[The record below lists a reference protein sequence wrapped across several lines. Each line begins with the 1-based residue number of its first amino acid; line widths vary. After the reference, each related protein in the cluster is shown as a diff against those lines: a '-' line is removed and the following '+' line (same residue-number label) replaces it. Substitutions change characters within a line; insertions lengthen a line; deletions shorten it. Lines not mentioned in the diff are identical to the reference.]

1 MNKSTLFLLVLT
13 FFTGQIVTA
22 QTASVSGT
30 VSDKGTGETLIGATV
45 MYAPGKGAATD
56 IDGKYSFELP
66 YGEYVFTVSFVGF
79 EAITETIVIDNKV
92 VLRDFG
98 LSPRRLREIEVI
110 ADLAVEKE
118 TPVAYSN
125 IKPKQISN
133 EIGTSDLPMLLN
145 TTPGVYVSP
154 TGGED
159 GGARVAIRGFQGR
172 NITVMIDGI
181 PINNMDRGNVFWSST
196 FGIDAVLANM
206 QVQRGMTSSRLAIP
220 AIGGTINYITKSIG
234 NEPSIQVR
242 QDFGSFNTHRT
253 SLSYNSGRLKN
264 GWGVSAAGSFRISDG
279 YSDEQYKKEFFY
291 YLKVQK
297 EIGKHMISFTGMGS
311 PVKYGLRRDQQKIVV
326 YDKDYATRQFKG
338 SDELYGQLA
347 AYNVA
352 NNLNDTELQQQ
363 IADANGWGEDH
374 ENTYNQISSENDF
387 IDTTGV
393 ISKGTRYNNHWG
405 YLNGGIQNER
415 ERDYHKPIFSLR
427 DFWAISDRLYWSNVV
442 YYSFGNGGSTA
453 RMPSLGFGDYDEN
466 LQVDFDKDYQ
476 TNTGGGRFPAIDP
489 LYSSTENKSTT
500 ILNKSFD
507 NHYWVGWLSTVDY
520 EVNENFKFA
529 GGLDFRYYQSEQ
541 YRAVDNLLG
550 GDYYVPPNDEFEE
563 GSPITGESVV
573 KREGDKYFYYND
585 NLMRWGAFF
594 AEMKYSKD
602 AWRAFINV
610 SGVISGYKRRDY
622 FANYDFNADDTRF
635 PNAIGYGDVLFYN
648 GTDVLVAAGN
658 NQGQTASFFQSGDTT
673 FVTNPNDNENGY
685 APFGDSYIVD
695 ARRVEFED
703 EEVSVSETP
712 WKNIPGFSIKGGAG
726 YSIDEFNSVFVNLGY
741 ISRTPRF
748 RNVVELG
755 TYNQFIR
762 DAENENITS
771 IELGYGYQKNR
782 FAANINGYYT
792 IWKNRPAESTFG
804 VFLPSRGIFVQ
815 SNVNNLNAR
824 HAGVEFN
831 ATYLINKKL
840 TIEAFAAMGDW
851 IWTSTDDVNFFDDQG
866 NPIYVENST
875 NGQRD
880 SLMTISFDSEGVY
893 VGDAPQNQFGLSL
906 EYKVIK
912 NGYIKARYT
921 YFGKYYTSFD
931 PIGLR
936 VTQNGDFRGQ
946 QSWKLPDYGL
956 VSFFAGYRFDW
967 NNVKLDLN
975 FVVDNLFDVMYI
987 ADGQNNAGGS
997 LVTTD
1002 YLSSPQV
1009 ATNSFD
1015 ANSTSVYIGLPRTFA
1030 ISAKFTL

>member
-1 MNKSTLFLLVLT
+1 MNKSILFLLA
-13 FFTGQIVTA
+13 FFTGHFLIA

-30 VSDKGTGETLIGATV
+30 VTDDGTGETLIGATV

-56 IDGKYSFELP
+56 INGQYNFELP
-66 YGEYVFTVSFVGF
+66 FGEYEFTVQYVGY
-79 EAITETIVIDNKV
+79 EDLAVTVSVNNKV
-92 VLRDFG
+92 ILKNFG
-98 LSPRRLREIEVI
+98 LKTKMLREIEVV
-110 ADLAVEKE
+110 ADIAVEKE

-125 IKPKQISN
+125 IKPKQISQ
-133 EIGTSDLPMLLN
+133 EIGASDLPMLLN
-145 TTPGVYVSP
+145 ATPGVYVSP
-154 TGGED
+154 TGAED

-196 FGIDAVLANM
+196 FGIDVVLANM

-220 AIGGTINYITKSIG
+220 AIGGTINYITKSIE

-242 QDFGSFNTHRT
+242 QDYGSFNTLRT

-264 GWGVSAAGSFRISDG
+264 GWGVSAAGSYRKSDG
-279 YSDEQYKKEFFY
+279 FSDEQYKKEFFY

-311 PVKYGLRRDQQKIVV
+311 PVEYGLRRNKQKIVT
-326 YDKDYATRQFKG
+326 YSKDYATRLFKG
-338 SDELYGQLA
+338 SDELYSQLA

-352 NNLNDTELQQQ
+352 NNLNDVALQEQ
-363 IADANGWGEDH
+363 IAEANGWGTDH
-374 ENTYNQISSENDF
+374 ENTYNQLASENDF

-393 ISKGTRYNNHWG
+393 ISKGYRYNNHWG
-405 YLNGGIQNER
+405 YLNGDKLNESV
-415 ERDYHKPIFSLR
+415 RDYHKPIFSLR
-427 DFWAISDRLYWSNVV
+427 DFWAISNRLYWSNVV
-442 YYSFGNGGSTA
+442 YYSFGNGGSSA
-453 RMPSLGFGDYDEN
+453 RMPSLGFGDYDDN
-466 LQVDFDKDYQ
+466 LQVDFNKDYQ
-476 TNTGGGRFPAIDP
+476 ANTVGGLFPPIDP
-489 LYSSTENKSTT
+489 EYSDSLNKSTT
-500 ILNKSFD
+500 ILNKNFD

-520 EVNENFKFA
+520 EINEHFNFA

-563 GSPITGESVV
+563 GAPNTGQSVV

-585 NLMRWGAFF
+585 NMMRWGAFF
-594 AEMKYSKD
+594 GEVKYNKE
-602 AWRAFINV
+602 AWRAFVNI
-610 SGVISGYKRRDY
+610 SGVITGFKRRDY

-648 GTDVLVAAGN
+648 GTDILVAAGN
-658 NQGQTASFFQSGDTT
+658 NQGQQASFFQSGDTT

-685 APFGDSYIVD
+685 APFGQSYIVD
-695 ARRVEFED
+695 ARRVDFDD

-712 WKNIPGFSIKGGAG
+712 WKNIPGFSIKAGAG
-726 YSIDEFNSVFVNLGY
+726 YSIDEFNSVFINVGY

-755 TYNQFIR
+755 AYNQFIR

-771 IELGYGYQKNR
+771 IELGYGYQQNR

-792 IWKNRPAESTFG
+792 IWKNRPAENTFG

-815 SNVNNLNAR
+815 SNINDLNAR

-831 ATYLINKKL
+831 AKYLISKKI
-840 TIEAFAAMGDW
+840 TVEAFAAIGDW
-851 IWTSTDDVNFFDDQG
+851 IWTSAEDVYFFDDQG
-866 NPIYVENST
+866 NPVYVENST

-880 SLMTISFDSEGVY
+880 SLMTISFDSKGVY
-893 VGDAPQNQFGLSL
+893 VGDAPQNQFGASL
-906 EYKVIK
+906 EYKFIK

-921 YFGKYYTSFD
+921 YFGKYYSSFD
-931 PIGLR
+931 PLGLR

-946 QSWKLPDYGL
+946 QSWKLPSYGIVNL
-956 VSFFAGYRFDW
+956 FAGYRFEFD
-967 NNVKLDLN
+967 KFDLGLN
-975 FVVDNLFDVMYI
+975 FVVDNLFNVNYI
-987 ADGQNNAGGS
+987 ADGQNNAGGA

-1002 YLSSPQV
+1002 YLNSPQV

-1015 ANSTSVYIGLPRTFA
+1015 ANSTAVYFGLQRTFS
-1030 ISAKFTL
+1030 ISATFTL